1 MKLDLLRR
9 EILNQKLDGLIIP
22 ITDQY
27 RNEWIPSY
35 NQRLKWLTG
44 FTGSA
49 GIAIALQKR
58 AAIFVDGRYIIQA
71 KNEVDK
77 KNYEIY
83 HINKLSPYS
92 WLNEVLQ
99 NTKLGIDPWL
109 HSQNEINAFQKICF
123 STNSELILTRKN
135 IIDSIW
141 KEKPKQKIKKIT
153 IYSKKYHGQDSRA
166 KRKKMAL
173 SSFQSGANN
182 TFITSPESIAW
193 LLNIRGE
200 DTQYTPISLC
210 YAILHKNSKVTV
222 FIDKRKIDSKIKSF
236 FGSQVD
242 FKKINEIETFIN
254 NLSKK
259 NNQTILLESNTT
271 PFWIYKRFKEAKIKI
286 INGKDPCKLAKSIK
300 NKTEIDGMKNAHVR
314 DGSALVKF
322 LYWID
327 CNKKITSVSEVDI
340 CKKLLDLRKKNK
352 LFNSLSFPTI
362 SGSGPNGAIV
372 HYRVNNKSNRK
383 LKSGD
388 LLLIDSG
395 AQYFDGTT
403 DVTRT
408 IAIGEPS
415 DEQIDRFTR
424 VLKGHIAISS
434 CIFPYGTRGAQLD
447 SLGRIPLW
455 EIGLDYDHGTGHGVG
470 AFLNVHEGP
479 QNISKSNNE
488 THLKPGMI
496 ISNEPGY
503 YKEGK
508 YGIRI
513 ENLILVKKS
522 KIKNMMSFETLTMA
536 PIDKSLIDKSKLNHY
551 EINWLNEYH
560 SKIYRTLKPTLTIKI
575 QNWLKA
581 ATLPIS
587 F

>member
-1 MKLDLLRR
+1 MKLNLLRK
-9 EILNQKLDGLIIP
+9 EILNQKLNGFVIP
-22 ITDQY
+22 INDQY
-27 RNEWIPSY
+27 RNEWIPLHD
-35 NQRLKWLTG
+35 QRLKWLTG

-49 GIAIALQKR
+49 GIAIVLENLAAL
-58 AAIFVDGRYIIQA
+58 FVDGRYIIQA
-71 KNEVDK
+71 KKEVDE

-83 HINKLSPYS
+83 HINKLSPYN
-92 WLNEVLQ
+92 WLNKVLK
-99 NTKLGIDPWL
+99 NSKLGIDPWL
-109 HSQNEINAFQKICF
+109 HSQNEINNFQKICF
-123 STNSELILTRKN
+123 SKNSKLVLTKEN
-135 IIDSIW
+135 IIDTIW
-141 KEKPKQKIKKIT
+141 QKKPKPKIKKIT
-153 IYSKKYHGQDSRA
+153 IYNKKYHGQDSGI

-173 SSFQSGANN
+173 SSLQSGANN

-193 LLNIRGE
+193 LLNIRGG
-200 DTQYTPISLC
+200 DTEYTPISVC
-210 YAILHKNSKVTV
+210 YAILNKNSKVTV
-222 FIDKRKIDSKIKSF
+222 FIDKRKIDNHIKSSF
-236 FGSQVD
+236 SSQIE
-242 FKKINEIETFIN
+242 FKSIKEIDYFIN

-259 NNQTILLESNTT
+259 NNQTILLERDAT
-271 PFWIYKRFKEAKIKI
+271 PFWIYERFKEAKIKI

-300 NKTEIDGMKNAHVR
+300 NKTEIDGIKNAHIR

-327 CNKKITSVSEVDI
+327 RNKNITSISELDICNK
-340 CKKLLDLRKKNK
+340 LLNLRKKNK

-372 HYRVNNKSNRK
+372 HYRVDTKSDRK
-383 LKSGD
+383 LKFGD
-388 LLLIDSG
+388 LLLFDSG

-408 IAIGEPS
+408 IAIGKPS
-415 DEQIDRFTR
+415 NEQIDRFTR
-424 VLKGHIAISS
+424 VLKGHISISS
-434 CIFPYGTRGAQLD
+434 CIFPNGTRGAQLD

-488 THLKPGMI
+488 TPLKPGMI

-513 ENLILVKKS
+513 ENLILVRKS
-522 KIKNMMSFETLTMA
+522 KLKNMMQFETLTMA
-536 PIDKSLIDKSKLNHY
+536 PIDKSLINKSKLNDC
-551 EINWLNEYH
+551 EINWLNKYH
-560 SKIYRTLKPTLTIKI
+560 SKIYKTLKPTLPLKI
-575 QNWLKA
+575 QKWLKNV
-581 ATLPIS
+581 TLPIN
-587 F
+587 